1 MFVRWLFKMNGKEFI
16 RRAKKLGRAKGVAVL
31 IDKAHGNGNHQT
43 LFYGSGRTIVKYGE
57 IGKGLLHDMLKQLGI
72 DPHEF

>member
-1 MFVRWLFKMNGKEFI
+1 MNGKEFI

-31 IDKAHGNGNHQT
+31 IDKAHGKGSHQT
-43 LFYGSGRTIVKYGE
+43 LFYGSGRTIVKHGE